1 MWAPVGQR
9 PTSDHKRAYQ
19 WVYAYHFLRPSSG
32 ESHWLLMPT
41 VNTEVMGLALAN
53 WIKQIPDA
61 EEKIILLLVDQAG
74 WHMSA
79 KLSCPSNVILHPL
92 PPYTP
97 ELQPVEATWPLLR
110 EAVANR
116 FYPSLEK
123 LTHTLIERCRWLSDH
138 PEIIKARTA
147 WQWLIDAEN
156 FAYSD

>member
-19 WVYAYHFLRPSSG
+19 WVYAYHFVRPSTG

-41 VNTEVMGLALAN
+41 VNIEAMGLALEN
-53 WIKQIPDA
+53 WIRQIKNPKD
-61 EEKIILLLVDQAG
+61 KIIVLMVDQAG

-79 KLSCPSNVILHPL
+79 KLPCPDNVILHPL

-110 EAVANR
+110 EAIANR
-116 FYPSLEK
+116 YYASIEALTQK
-123 LTHTLIERCRWLSDH
+123 LIHRCRYLSDH
-138 PEIIKARTA
+138 PDLIKARTA
-147 WQWLIDAEN
+147 WKWLIDAED